1 MLTVYR
7 SNRAEFLA
15 RLLSRQLIEQQPG
28 PLETVEVM
36 VNTWPT
42 SRWLGEQLAT
52 ANGISSLVRF
62 PFPGSRLRQLVRQVL
77 HLPAQ
82 EDDPWRAGQ
91 LVWAVLELL
100 PELLE
105 QPVAQPLRTWLT
117 QREGT
122 ASGLTRDRW
131 QLARTIADAMDDY
144 ALYRPDQLEQ
154 WKRPRPDDDW
164 QPVLWR
170 LLAQRLP
177 RAPFGLQVREAV
189 DRLRRG
195 DVDPALLPERLRLF
209 GISALAPV
217 QVDLI
222 QALSGLLEVE
232 IYLLTPCPDLWQRCG
247 SRRASLGDDWLVPPD
262 GGWLAEAPRL
272 EAVLGRMGAEF
283 QQLLEG
289 SGEAQLG
296 ERREGDLFAGS
307 LQMAAAEERQPTLLD
322 QLQQQLVDADSV
334 PALERSS
341 DDQSLLFQAAPG
353 PWREVQLV
361 RDRILQWL
369 AADPDLAPRDVLV
382 MTPQI
387 ERYAPLLSSVFN
399 DTAAIGVD
407 LPWRLTDRSQQ
418 SSPGL
423 SMAMFTLLELAATRL
438 TATGLE
444 RLLANPALQGQQGLT
459 PEEAVLITQ
468 TLQRSGFRWGLDARE
483 RGGDEVHSLRW
494 CLDRWLLGLVLPVE
508 PGLAPAGAAPF
519 QQELDPDRL
528 VRWWTLL
535 DRLARMLDR
544 LRQPRPC
551 HDWVQLLQS
560 LLQEL
565 FAEGGAWAD
574 ESQSWAAALEEW
586 RLRAHDCPL
595 DLDAAVALEVL
606 QEALSVDSG
615 RFGHRSGAL
624 TISALEPMRAIPHK
638 VVVLMGLDSA
648 DFPRPS
654 RRPGFHLLEQ
664 QRRLGDPRS
673 SDQDRYV
680 LLEALMSARRHL
692 LISWCGRLERT
703 GEPQPPAAPVEQ
715 WLAVLQE
722 QLQRAGS
729 STEGLLI
736 TPAANPLSREN
747 FRPEA
752 PLSCDRRQL
761 EARRCLDRAPVSDQV
776 QGLAWASLWQQDLND
791 VDVDDEVEAEGRDRD
806 DLALDPEALLAWMQ
820 QPQKAWLQARGL
832 RPGEGIE
839 AVEDLE
845 ALELEGLQRYL
856 LLNHELEEQF
866 ILGSAPDWTTSLAGQ
881 GVLPA
886 GAGAALEQEELQ
898 QRWQALQRQLASL
911 GPCRR
916 EVPVLAGLPMPLLY
930 AGDTQ
935 VVVQPGMLT
944 AAAVMRGWLQHLLL
958 CAEGLAP
965 AAGSAVVA
973 RSTRVAGAEVHLRW
987 SALPTAEAEHQ
998 LQQLARLAQQGL
1010 ERCWPVPPKSGWQM
1024 VAKDRRKPG
1033 EGPQDFRKTW
1043 QEEGATPVMQLCFGT
1058 EIAAEQLMDEAG
1070 FQEACQLLYGPLLAQ
1085 LR

>member
-62 PFPGSRLRQLVRQVL
+62 PFPGIRLRQLVRQVL

-247 SRRASLGDDWLVPPD
+247 SRRASLGDDWLIPPD

-296 ERREGDLFAGS
+296 ERSEGELFAGS
-307 LQMAAAEERQPTLLD
+307 LQIAAAEERQPTLLD

-361 RDRILQWL
+361 
-369 AADPDLAPRDVLV
+369 
-382 MTPQI
+382 
-387 ERYAPLLSSVFN
+387 LS
-399 DTAAIGVD
+399 
-407 LPWRLTDRSQQ
+407 
-418 SSPGL
+418 
-423 SMAMFTLLELAATRL
+423 
-438 TATGLE
+438 
-444 RLLANPALQGQQGLT
+444 
-459 PEEAVLITQ
+459 LI
-468 TLQRSGFRWGLDARE
+468 
-483 RGGDEVHSLRW
+483 H
-494 CLDRWLLGLVLPVE
+494 
-508 PGLAPAGAAPF
+508 
-519 QQELDPDRL
+519 
-528 VRWWTLL
+528 
-535 DRLARMLDR
+535 
-544 LRQPRPC
+544 
-551 HDWVQLLQS
+551 
-560 LLQEL
+560 
-565 FAEGGAWAD
+565 
-574 ESQSWAAALEEW
+574 
-586 RLRAHDCPL
+586 
-595 DLDAAVALEVL
+595 
-606 QEALSVDSG
+606 
-615 RFGHRSGAL
+615 
-624 TISALEPMRAIPHK
+624 I
-638 VVVLMGLDSA
+638 
-648 DFPRPS
+648 
-654 RRPGFHLLEQ
+654 
-664 QRRLGDPRS
+664 
-673 SDQDRYV
+673 
-680 LLEALMSARRHL
+680 
-692 LISWCGRLERT
+692 
-703 GEPQPPAAPVEQ
+703 
-715 WLAVLQE
+715 
-722 QLQRAGS
+722 
-729 STEGLLI
+729 
-736 TPAANPLSREN
+736 
-747 FRPEA
+747 
-752 PLSCDRRQL
+752 
-761 EARRCLDRAPVSDQV
+761 
-776 QGLAWASLWQQDLND
+776 
-791 VDVDDEVEAEGRDRD
+791 
-806 DLALDPEALLAWMQ
+806 
-820 QPQKAWLQARGL
+820 
-832 RPGEGIE
+832 
-839 AVEDLE
+839 
-845 ALELEGLQRYL
+845 
-856 LLNHELEEQF
+856 
-866 ILGSAPDWTTSLAGQ
+866 
-881 GVLPA
+881 
-886 GAGAALEQEELQ
+886 
-898 QRWQALQRQLASL
+898 
-911 GPCRR
+911 
-916 EVPVLAGLPMPLLY
+916 
-930 AGDTQ
+930 
-935 VVVQPGMLT
+935 
-944 AAAVMRGWLQHLLL
+944 
-958 CAEGLAP
+958 
-965 AAGSAVVA
+965 
-973 RSTRVAGAEVHLRW
+973 
-987 SALPTAEAEHQ
+987 
-998 LQQLARLAQQGL
+998 
-1010 ERCWPVPPKSGWQM
+1010 
-1024 VAKDRRKPG
+1024 
-1033 EGPQDFRKTW
+1033 
-1043 QEEGATPVMQLCFGT
+1043 
-1058 EIAAEQLMDEAG
+1058 
-1070 FQEACQLLYGPLLAQ
+1070 
-1085 LR
+1085 

>member
-28 PLETVEVM
+28 PFETVEVM

-42 SRWLGEQLAT
+42 SRWLGEQLAM

-459 PEEAVLITQ
+459 AEEAVLITQ

-551 HDWVQLLQS
+551 HGWVSLLQT

-565 FAEGGAWAD
+565 FADGGGWAD

-586 RLRAHDCPL
+586 RLRASDCPL

-692 LISWCGRLERT
+692 LISWCARLERT

-715 WLAVLQE
+715 WFAVLQE
-722 QLQRAGS
+722 QLQRAGA

-747 FRPEA
+747 FRSEA

-761 EARRCLDRAPVSDQV
+761 EARRCLDRAPASAQDAL
-776 QGLAWASLWQQDLND
+776 GLAWSTLWREPLAADQAMDG
-791 VDVDDEVEAEGRDRD
+791 DDDDRS
-806 DLALDPEALLAWMQ
+806 LDPEALLAWMQ
-820 QPQKAWLQARGL
+820 QPQKAWLHARGL

-845 ALELEGLQRYL
+845 GLELEGLQRYL
-856 LLNHELEEQF
+856 LLNHDLEEQF
-866 ILGSAPDWTTSLAGQ
+866 ILGSAPDWPALLAGQ

-916 EVPVLAGLPMPLLY
+916 ELPVLAGLPMPLLF

-958 CAEGLAP
+958 CAEGLTP
-965 AAGSAVVA
+965 AGGSAVVA

-987 SALPTAEAEHQ
+987 AALPAAEAKDQLHQ
-998 LQQLARLAQQGL
+998 LDRLSRQGR
-1010 ERCWPVPPKSGWQM
+1010 EQCWPVPPKSGWQM
-1024 VAKDRRKPG
+1024 VAKDQRKPG
-1033 EGPQDFRKTW
+1033 TGEQEFRKTW
-1043 QEEGATPVMQLCFGT
+1043 QEEGATAVMQLCFGT
-1058 EIAAEQLMDEAG
+1058 EIAADHLMDQAG

>member
-15 RLLSRQLIEQQPG
+15 RLLSRQLIEQQLG

-42 SRWLGEQLAT
+42 SRWLGEQLAM

-105 QPVAQPLRTWLT
+105 QPVAQPLQVWLA

-122 ASGLTRDRW
+122 TSGLTRDRW
-131 QLARTIADAMDDY
+131 QLARSIADAMDDY
-144 ALYRPDQLEQ
+144 ALYRPDQLER
-154 WKRPRPDDDW
+154 WKRPRPEDDW
-164 QPVLWR
+164 QAVLWR

-189 DRLRRG
+189 DSLRRG
-195 DVDPALLPERLRLF
+195 DVDPAVLPERLRLF

-247 SRRASLGDDWLVPPD
+247 SRRASLGEDWLSPPD

-307 LQMAAAEERQPTLLD
+307 LQIAAAEERQPTLLD
-322 QLQQQLVDADSV
+322 QLQQQLVDAESISE
-334 PALERSS
+334 LTRST

-399 DTAAIGVD
+399 DSAAIGID

-459 PEEAVLITQ
+459 AEDAVLMTQ
-468 TLQRSGFRWGLDARE
+468 TLQRSGFRWGLDSRE
-483 RGGDEVHSLRW
+483 RGSDEVHSLRW

-519 QQELDPDRL
+519 QQGLDPDRL
-528 VRWWTLL
+528 VRWWSLL

-551 HDWVQLLQS
+551 HGWVQMLQS
-560 LLQEL
+560 LLEEL
-565 FAEGGAWAD
+565 FADGGAWAD
-574 ESQSWAAALEEW
+574 ELQSWAAALEEW
-586 RLRAHDCPL
+586 RLRAEDCPL

-638 VVVLMGLDSA
+638 VIVLMGLDSA
-648 DFPRPS
+648 EFPRPS

-664 QRRLGDPRS
+664 QRSLGDPRS

-722 QLQRAGS
+722 QLHRAS
-729 STEGLLI
+729 ASTEGLVI
-736 TPAANPLSREN
+736 TPATNPLSPEN

-761 EARRCLDRAPVSDQV
+761 EARRCLDRAPASAQDSL
-776 QGLAWASLWQQDLND
+776 GLAWSSLWREPLARDGD
-791 VDVDDEVEAEGRDRD
+791 VPTSVS
-806 DLALDPEALLAWMQ
+806 ALDPEALLTWMQ

-845 ALELEGLQRYL
+845 ALELDGLQRYL

-866 ILGSAPDWTTSLAGQ
+866 ILGSAPDWTELLAGQ

-886 GAGAALEQEELQ
+886 GAGAALEQEDLQ

-916 EVPVLAGLPMPLLY
+916 EVPVLAGLPRPLLF

-965 AAGSAVVA
+965 AGGSAVVA

-987 SALPTAEAEHQ
+987 AALPEAEAMDRLHQ
-998 LQQLARLAQQGL
+998 LQDLAQQGL
-1010 ERCWPVPPKSGWQM
+1010 VRCWPVPPKSGWQM
-1024 VAKDRRKPG
+1024 VAKEQRKPG
-1033 EGPQDFRKTW
+1033 SGELGFRATW
-1043 QEEGATPVMQLCFGT
+1043 QEEGTTPVMQLCFGT
-1058 EIAAEQLMDEAG
+1058 EISAEQLMEQDG

>member
-15 RLLSRQLIEQQPG
+15 RLLSRQLIEQPLG

-42 SRWLGEQLAT
+42 SRWLGEQLAM

-105 QPVAQPLRTWLT
+105 QPVAQPLQAWLA

-131 QLARTIADAMDDY
+131 QLARSIADAMDDY

-189 DRLRRG
+189 DSLRRG
-195 DVDPALLPERLRLF
+195 DVDPAVLPERLRLF

-247 SRRASLGDDWLVPPD
+247 SRRASLGEDWLSPPD

-307 LQMAAAEERQPTLLD
+307 LQIAAAEERQPTLLD

-399 DTAAIGVD
+399 DTAAIGID

-423 SMAMFTLLELAATRL
+423 SMAMFTLLELAATRF

-483 RGGDEVHSLRW
+483 RGGDEVHLSLI
-494 CLDRWLLGLVLPVE
+494 
-508 PGLAPAGAAPF
+508 
-519 QQELDPDRL
+519 
-528 VRWWTLL
+528 
-535 DRLARMLDR
+535 
-544 LRQPRPC
+544 
-551 HDWVQLLQS
+551 H
-560 LLQEL
+560 
-565 FAEGGAWAD
+565 
-574 ESQSWAAALEEW
+574 
-586 RLRAHDCPL
+586 
-595 DLDAAVALEVL
+595 
-606 QEALSVDSG
+606 
-615 RFGHRSGAL
+615 
-624 TISALEPMRAIPHK
+624 I
-638 VVVLMGLDSA
+638 
-648 DFPRPS
+648 
-654 RRPGFHLLEQ
+654 
-664 QRRLGDPRS
+664 
-673 SDQDRYV
+673 
-680 LLEALMSARRHL
+680 
-692 LISWCGRLERT
+692 
-703 GEPQPPAAPVEQ
+703 
-715 WLAVLQE
+715 
-722 QLQRAGS
+722 
-729 STEGLLI
+729 
-736 TPAANPLSREN
+736 
-747 FRPEA
+747 
-752 PLSCDRRQL
+752 
-761 EARRCLDRAPVSDQV
+761 
-776 QGLAWASLWQQDLND
+776 
-791 VDVDDEVEAEGRDRD
+791 
-806 DLALDPEALLAWMQ
+806 
-820 QPQKAWLQARGL
+820 
-832 RPGEGIE
+832 
-839 AVEDLE
+839 
-845 ALELEGLQRYL
+845 
-856 LLNHELEEQF
+856 
-866 ILGSAPDWTTSLAGQ
+866 
-881 GVLPA
+881 
-886 GAGAALEQEELQ
+886 
-898 QRWQALQRQLASL
+898 
-911 GPCRR
+911 
-916 EVPVLAGLPMPLLY
+916 
-930 AGDTQ
+930 
-935 VVVQPGMLT
+935 
-944 AAAVMRGWLQHLLL
+944 
-958 CAEGLAP
+958 
-965 AAGSAVVA
+965 
-973 RSTRVAGAEVHLRW
+973 
-987 SALPTAEAEHQ
+987 
-998 LQQLARLAQQGL
+998 
-1010 ERCWPVPPKSGWQM
+1010 
-1024 VAKDRRKPG
+1024 
-1033 EGPQDFRKTW
+1033 
-1043 QEEGATPVMQLCFGT
+1043 
-1058 EIAAEQLMDEAG
+1058 
-1070 FQEACQLLYGPLLAQ
+1070 
-1085 LR
+1085 

>member
-1 MLTVYR
+1 
-7 SNRAEFLA
+7 
-15 RLLSRQLIEQQPG
+15 LLSRQLIEQQPG

-105 QPVAQPLRTWLT
+105 QPVAQSLRVWLT

-262 GGWLAEAPRL
+262 GGWLAEAPRF

-307 LQMAAAEERQPTLLD
+307 LQIAAGGRASAHPARSASAAAGGCRQRPE
-322 QLQQQLVDADSV
+322 
-334 PALERSS
+334 LERSS

-459 PEEAVLITQ
+459 PGGGGADHPDAATQ
-468 TLQRSGFRWGLDARE
+468 RFS
-483 RGGDEVHSLRW
+483 
-494 CLDRWLLGLVLPVE
+494 LGLGCPRAGRGRGAQPALVSRP
-508 PGLAPAGAAPF
+508 LAAGSGAA
-519 QQELDPDRL
+519 
-528 VRWWTLL
+528 
-535 DRLARMLDR
+535 
-544 LRQPRPC
+544 
-551 HDWVQLLQS
+551 
-560 LLQEL
+560 
-565 FAEGGAWAD
+565 GGA
-574 ESQSWAAALEEW
+574 
-586 RLRAHDCPL
+586 R
-595 DLDAAVALEVL
+595 
-606 QEALSVDSG
+606 
-615 RFGHRSGAL
+615 
-624 TISALEPMRAIPHK
+624 
-638 VVVLMGLDSA
+638 
-648 DFPRPS
+648 
-654 RRPGFHLLEQ
+654 
-664 QRRLGDPRS
+664 
-673 SDQDRYV
+673 
-680 LLEALMSARRHL
+680 
-692 LISWCGRLERT
+692 
-703 GEPQPPAAPVEQ
+703 
-715 WLAVLQE
+715 
-722 QLQRAGS
+722 
-729 STEGLLI
+729 
-736 TPAANPLSREN
+736 
-747 FRPEA
+747 
-752 PLSCDRRQL
+752 
-761 EARRCLDRAPVSDQV
+761 
-776 QGLAWASLWQQDLND
+776 
-791 VDVDDEVEAEGRDRD
+791 
-806 DLALDPEALLAWMQ
+806 
-820 QPQKAWLQARGL
+820 AWLQQGRHRSSRSWIPIAWCAGGRSWTVWRGCSIACDSPGRAMTGCSCCSPCCRSCSL
-832 RPGEGIE
+832 RVGPGPMSRRAGRRPLRSG
-839 AVEDLE
+839 DC
-845 ALELEGLQRYL
+845 GPMT
-856 LLNHELEEQF
+856 
-866 ILGSAPDWTTSLAGQ
+866 APWTSMQ
-881 GVLPA
+881 PWPW
-886 GAGAALEQEELQ
+886 
-898 QRWQALQRQLASL
+898 RCCRR
-911 GPCRR
+911 PCRWTAVASVTAVAPSPS
-916 EVPVLAGLPMPLLY
+916 VPWSRCGRFP
-930 AGDTQ
+930 
-935 VVVQPGMLT
+935 
-944 AAAVMRGWLQHLLL
+944 
-958 CAEGLAP
+958 
-965 AAGSAVVA
+965 
-973 RSTRVAGAEVHLRW
+973 TRW
-987 SALPTAEAEHQ
+987 
-998 LQQLARLAQQGL
+998 
-1010 ERCWPVPPKSGWQM
+1010 W
-1024 VAKDRRKPG
+1024 
-1033 EGPQDFRKTW
+1033 F
-1043 QEEGATPVMQLCFGT
+1043 
-1058 EIAAEQLMDEAG
+1058 
-1070 FQEACQLLYGPLLAQ
+1070 
-1085 LR
+1085 

>member
-77 HLPAQ
+77 NLPVQ

-105 QPVAQPLRTWLT
+105 QPVAQPLRVWLT

-195 DVDPALLPERLRLF
+195 DVDPSLLPQRLRLF

-247 SRRASLGDDWLVPPD
+247 SRRASLGDDWPVPPD

-296 ERREGDLFAGS
+296 ERREGDLFASS
-307 LQMAAAEERQPTLLD
+307 LQIAAAEERQLTLLD

-334 PALERSS
+334 PELKRSS

-423 SMAMFTLLELAATRL
+423 SMAMFTLIELAATRL

-508 PGLAPAGAAPF
+508 PGLAPSGAAPF

-535 DRLARMLDR
+535 DRVARMLDR

-551 HDWVQLLQS
+551 HGWVQLLQS

-574 ESQSWAAALEEW
+574 EAQSWAAALEEW
-586 RLRAHDCPL
+586 R
-595 DLDAAVALEVL
+595 
-606 QEALSVDSG
+606 
-615 RFGHRSGAL
+615 
-624 TISALEPMRAIPHK
+624 
-638 VVVLMGLDSA
+638 
-648 DFPRPS
+648 
-654 RRPGFHLLEQ
+654 
-664 QRRLGDPRS
+664 
-673 SDQDRYV
+673 
-680 LLEALMSARRHL
+680 
-692 LISWCGRLERT
+692 
-703 GEPQPPAAPVEQ
+703 
-715 WLAVLQE
+715 
-722 QLQRAGS
+722 
-729 STEGLLI
+729 
-736 TPAANPLSREN
+736 
-747 FRPEA
+747 
-752 PLSCDRRQL
+752 
-761 EARRCLDRAPVSDQV
+761 
-776 QGLAWASLWQQDLND
+776 
-791 VDVDDEVEAEGRDRD
+791 
-806 DLALDPEALLAWMQ
+806 
-820 QPQKAWLQARGL
+820 
-832 RPGEGIE
+832 
-839 AVEDLE
+839 
-845 ALELEGLQRYL
+845 
-856 LLNHELEEQF
+856 
-866 ILGSAPDWTTSLAGQ
+866 
-881 GVLPA
+881 
-886 GAGAALEQEELQ
+886 
-898 QRWQALQRQLASL
+898 
-911 GPCRR
+911 
-916 EVPVLAGLPMPLLY
+916 
-930 AGDTQ
+930 
-935 VVVQPGMLT
+935 
-944 AAAVMRGWLQHLLL
+944 
-958 CAEGLAP
+958 
-965 AAGSAVVA
+965 
-973 RSTRVAGAEVHLRW
+973 VAG
-987 SALPTAEAEHQ
+987 P
-998 LQQLARLAQQGL
+998 
-1010 ERCWPVPPKSGWQM
+1010 
-1024 VAKDRRKPG
+1024 
-1033 EGPQDFRKTW
+1033 
-1043 QEEGATPVMQLCFGT
+1043 
-1058 EIAAEQLMDEAG
+1058 
-1070 FQEACQLLYGPLLAQ
+1070 
-1085 LR
+1085 

>member
-15 RLLSRQLIEQQPG
+15 RLLSRQLIEQPLG

-42 SRWLGEQLAT
+42 SRWLGEQLAM

-62 PFPGSRLRQLVRQVL
+62 PFPGSRFRQLVRQVL

-105 QPVAQPLRTWLT
+105 QPVAQPLQAWLA

-131 QLARTIADAMDDY
+131 QLARSIADAMDDY

-195 DVDPALLPERLRLF
+195 DVDPVLLPERLRLF

-247 SRRASLGDDWLVPPD
+247 SRRASLGDGWLLPPD

-307 LQMAAAEERQPTLLD
+307 LQIAAAEERQPTLLD
-322 QLQQQLVDADSV
+322 QLQQQLVDAESISE
-334 PALERSS
+334 LIRSS

-459 PEEAVLITQ
+459 AEEAVLITQ

-519 QQELDPDRL
+519 QLDPDRM
-528 VRWWTLL
+528 VRWWSLL
-535 DRLARMLDR
+535 DRLARMLDL

-551 HDWVQLLQS
+551 HGWVQLLQS
-560 LLQEL
+560 LLEEL
-565 FAEGGAWAD
+565 FADGGAWAD
-574 ESQSWAAALEEW
+574 ELQGWAAALEEW
-586 RLRAHDCPL
+586 RLRAEDCPL

-638 VVVLMGLDSA
+638 VIVLMGLDST

-664 QRRLGDPRS
+664 QRRLGDPLS

-722 QLQRAGS
+722 QLRRDSAS
-729 STEGLLI
+729 MEGLVI
-736 TPAANPLSREN
+736 TPAANPLSPEN

-761 EARRCLDRAPVSDQV
+761 EARRCLDRAPASAQDSL
-776 QGLAWASLWQQDLND
+776 GLAWSSLWREPLARDGD
-791 VDVDDEVEAEGRDRD
+791 VPTSVS
-806 DLALDPEALLAWMQ
+806 ALDPEALLTWMQ

-845 ALELEGLQRYL
+845 ALELDGLQRYL
-856 LLNHELEEQF
+856 LLNNELEEQF
-866 ILGSAPDWTTSLAGQ
+866 ILGSAPDWTALLAGQ
-881 GVLPA
+881 GVLPT
-886 GAGAALEQEELQ
+886 GAGAALEQEDLQ
-898 QRWQALQRQLASL
+898 TRWQALQRQLESL

-916 EVPVLAGLPMPLLY
+916 EVPVLGGLPTPLFF

-935 VVVQPGMLT
+935 VVVQPGMLS

-965 AAGSAVVA
+965 ADGSAVVA

-987 SALPTAEAEHQ
+987 TALPEAEAKDRLYQ
-998 LQQLARLAQQGL
+998 LQDLAQQGL
-1010 ERCWPVPPKSGWQM
+1010 VQCWPVPPKSGWQM
-1024 VAKDRRKPG
+1024 VAKEQRKPG
-1033 EGPQDFRKTW
+1033 SGELGFRTTW

-1058 EIAAEQLMDEAG
+1058 EISAEQLMDQDG
-1070 FQEACQLLYGPLLAQ
+1070 FQEACQLLYGPLLVQ